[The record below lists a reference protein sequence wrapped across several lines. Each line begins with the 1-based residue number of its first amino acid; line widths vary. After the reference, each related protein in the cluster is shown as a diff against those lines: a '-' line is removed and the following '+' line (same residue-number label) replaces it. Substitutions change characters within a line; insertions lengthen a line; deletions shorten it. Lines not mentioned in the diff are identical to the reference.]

1 VVSTA
6 TLQLVDKAL
15 SNPVAVVQDLAG
27 SNGQNCFKYTG
38 SCVNLNDNN
47 AMAKACGTGFTVV
60 GWDDNGCGNKKCVS
74 VHTSILV
81 TYSKLCG
88 SRIE

>member
-1 VVSTA
+1 MVSTA
-6 TLQLVDKAL
+6 TLQGVEKAL

-47 AMAKACGTGFTVV
+47 AMAKACGSGFTVV
-60 GWDDNGCGNKKCVS
+60 GWDDNGCGNKNCVS
-74 VHTSILV
+74 VQTSILIA
-81 TYSKLCG
+81 YRELSGLP
-88 SRIE
+88 IQ